1 MSNTGDRRAHRH
13 HEKIGVDES
22 EDIQSGDRH
31 WYRFRYK
38 KYKFKPTRPT
48 ESPKIESED
57 IQSGDRRAGISHYRT
72 YAEKSLRGDDE
83 SLDEASEDIVALENP
98 EAWKIWKNMLLT
110 NQPKM
115 QEFGSQMAVYMH
127 CMLQ

>member
-22 EDIQSGDRH
+22 EDIQ
-31 WYRFRYK
+31 
-38 KYKFKPTRPT
+38 
-48 ESPKIESED
+48 I
-57 IQSGDRRAGISHYRT
+57 GDRRAGISHYRI
-72 YAEKSLRGDDE
+72 YRHAEKLEASRADDE

>member
-1 MSNTGDRRAHRH
+1 MSNTGDRRAPVEMYRKYNFKPHYRFNFKQ
-13 HEKIGVDES
+13 EQKGGIESIDES
-22 EDIQSGDRH
+22 EDIQSGDH
-31 WYRFRYK
+31 
-38 KYKFKPTRPT
+38 
-48 ESPKIESED
+48 
-57 IQSGDRRAGISHYRT
+57 RAEISHYRT

-115 QEFGSQMAVYMH
+115 QEFGGQMAVYMH